1 MEPDRWAATKGLG
14 APLTG
19 VSLPYSLAENSLA
32 IGVPHF
38 RQGLP
43 LLRQIE

>member
-1 MEPDRWAATKGLG
+1 MGTGAAREDLG

-32 IGVPHF
+32 RGVLHF
-38 RQGLP
+38 CQGLP